1 MPFIIPKDL
10 QPFCMTLGVPTEF
23 GTCKYQML
31 LVLTNHQH
39 RVVPVPLITALPR
52 QDPTLVVV
60 EATAVDRYAHGLK
73 KGEGLFVREK
83 RQRGREEERERERER
98 EILIVQDFRS
108 TPCIDSILRLSFSP
122 LRTCCATAASSAET
136 LLCLTAT

>member
-98 EILIVQDFRS
+98 ERYLSSRTSEAHHALIQS
-108 TPCIDSILRLSFSP
+108 SIFPSLLFVPAAPPPPVAQKR
-122 LRTCCATAASSAET
+122 CCV
-136 LLCLTAT
+136 